1 MNEGIS
7 LIPECNNC
15 IHRAVCSRM
24 DLYKKLIRDL
34 EGTIR
39 KSAQDY
45 DGLSMM
51 LSDSVILHICELY
64 NWA

>member
-7 LIPECNNC
+7 LIPECDRC
-15 IHRAVCSRM
+15 IHKAVCGRM

-34 EGTIR
+34 EETIR

-51 LSDSVILHICELY
+51 LSDSAILHICKFY
-64 NWA
+64 DWA